1 MEDLSN
7 FECYDNLIINPLK
20 DIGWD
25 ADFVPW
31 ESKYISWNDYQ
42 AVIIRSTWNYQNK
55 WEKFCE
61 VLNEI
66 NKSKAFLYNS
76 LNIVKWNIDKKYLKY
91 FESKGLSII
100 PSKWFKHFN
109 LDEIMILFPYFDSE
123 KLIIKPTI
131 SANADHTYVLDHN
144 LMDDKLYTLNDV
156 FNKKQFIIQ
165 PFINEIKTEGEYSM
179 MFFGNILSHVIL
191 KTPKKNDFRVQEEHG
206 GEINIVQNPE
216 LELINFGQKILEA
229 LPEPCLFS
237 RIDVIRYKHQFV
249 LMEVELIEPSLYF
262 NMDHNSPLK
271 FAKAFNNWVKND

>member
-1 MEDLSN
+1 MDDLSN

-20 DIGWD
+20 DVGWD

-109 LDEIMILFPYFDSE
+109 LDEIRILFSYFDSE
-123 KLIIKPTI
+123 K
-131 SANADHTYVLDHN
+131 
-144 LMDDKLYTLNDV
+144 
-156 FNKKQFIIQ
+156 
-165 PFINEIKTEGEYSM
+165 IN
-179 MFFGNILSHVIL
+179 
-191 KTPKKNDFRVQEEHG
+191 
-206 GEINIVQNPE
+206 
-216 LELINFGQKILEA
+216 
-229 LPEPCLFS
+229 
-237 RIDVIRYKHQFV
+237 YKA
-249 LMEVELIEPSLYF
+249 Y
-262 NMDHNSPLK
+262 D
-271 FAKAFNNWVKND
+271 